1 MGVFRVV
8 EILYVVSQYIAL
20 GAGFVLGFPY
30 IGQLKE
36 MLIDKKID
44 TRSLRDKMWFTIAIL
59 GFTFSAIMNHIV
71 HGNLP
76 MMLAQLFSAIP
87 LILIHIIALI
97 ESIRK

>member
-1 MGVFRVV
+1 MIN
-8 EILYVVSQYIAL
+8 ILYVTSQYIAL

-36 MLIDKKID
+36 MLVDKKID
-44 TRSLRDKMWFTIAIL
+44 IQSLKDKKWFTIAIL

-71 HGNLP
+71 HGNLQ

-87 LILIHIIALI
+87 LALIHIIAI
-97 ESIRK
+97 VKGE